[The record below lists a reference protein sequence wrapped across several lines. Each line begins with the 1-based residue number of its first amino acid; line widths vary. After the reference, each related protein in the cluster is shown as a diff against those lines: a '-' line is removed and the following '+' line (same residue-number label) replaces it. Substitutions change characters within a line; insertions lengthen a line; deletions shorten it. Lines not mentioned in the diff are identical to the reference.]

1 MKKLALF
8 TSAFLAFS
16 SLLNAQQ
23 IEAPD
28 NLRLQWSTA
37 AVTVPYVAPH
47 IDLYWQNPSKAEDI
61 DSRITGFRV
70 ERRIGGLA
78 WPTTAFGVFL
88 PPYAPSAVSVLSVPA
103 SNVPGFVYTCRDRL
117 ATDTVLTAALKA
129 ANITITYRVRP
140 IMSGSTV
147 LQRASE
153 VITAGMIAGPVSGGT
168 TKSFDT
174 DGDGMS
180 DSTELAFGFNPN
192 DWADAT
198 GDTDGDGFPNA
209 WEIAMGKDPLDG
221 SSFPPN
227 ATLAP
232 SPVTPGSLDG
242 ADPWIIDVNPSAPVT
257 TISKLK
263 IQDALTALVT
273 WGGATTIDKRYRI
286 IRVKPGTYLENLII
300 PENFHVAII
309 PWRSPK
315 KVVAAG
321 GTNAT
326 ADSAAVALALNG
338 KAYDAQE
345 KFELIGAAPATAVP
359 VIQTTGT
366 FVLDSFRI
374 SRTAG
379 SRDAI
384 ISVADDAEVSTNLA
398 TRLSMCRLV
407 NCVVANVDTGITAL
421 VEHTRSRLVMS
432 HCTFYMN
439 STDTNAPAHSYTTG
453 FTDVLASTARLQIH
467 NSIFWNPINTNT
479 QKGKTE
485 FQSIG
490 EITGASCCMVVS
502 EGLNGAFGVNPGVT
516 PLGYMS
522 GTASSSFK
530 SGVTRVNLASVEAA
544 HKKDIHAP
552 RDIHG
557 EFRYRHAV
565 QVVSGVETLVVG
577 ASEDPARLTDRGADQ
592 WVDADS
598 DGIPDSEDR
607 MIGLAINAGYDG
619 DSDLLN
625 EVMEY
630 LGGTDLTS
638 ADSPYLTINQ
648 ARSIFA
654 PLASS
659 YTFDSFYTKVE
670 ADSLFLTKQK
680 ALTDYFSKS
689 QTDERYLLKNPT
701 VLPVIRVAPGGNIS
715 MGEFSA
721 GQ

>member
-8 TSAFLAFS
+8 SSAFLAFS
-16 SLLNAQQ
+16 SLLHAQQ

-28 NLRLQWSTA
+28 NLRLQWSPTSVA
-37 AVTVPYVAPH
+37 NPY
-47 IDLYWQNPSKAEDI
+47 IDLTWQNPVSQADI
-61 DSRITGFRV
+61 DTRITGFRV
-70 ERRIGGLA
+70 ERRVGALA
-78 WPTTAFGVFL
+78 WPA
-88 PPYAPSAVSVLSVPA
+88 AALSVVIPPSSTPTAIIPA
-103 SNVPGFVYTCRDRL
+103 SNVPGFVYSCRDL
-117 ATDTVLTAALKA
+117 LPTDTTTVVAGLTALAKA
-129 ANITITYRVRP
+129 ANLTITYRVRP

-153 VITAGMIAGPVSGGT
+153 VITAGMMAGPVSGGT

-180 DSTELAFGFNPN
+180 DDAELAYGFNPN

-209 WEIAMGKDPLDG
+209 WEIAMGKDPLEAG
-221 SSFPPN
+221 SFPPQSTLP
-227 ATLAP
+227 ATTSP
-232 SPVTPGSLDG
+232 SGSLDG
-242 ADPWIIDVNPSAPVT
+242 TTAPWIIDVDPKAPVT
-257 TISKLK
+257 AISKLK
-263 IQDALTALVT
+263 IQDALNALT
-273 WGGATTIDKRYRI
+273 GGASATKKYRI
-286 IRVKPGTYLENLII
+286 IRVKPGTYFENLDI
-300 PENFHVAII
+300 PENYHVAII

-315 KVVAAG
+315 KTVSFVQNV
-321 GTNAT
+321 TSNT
-326 ADSAAVALALNG
+326 ADSAVIMQALNG
-338 KAYDAQE
+338 KTWDAQE
-345 KFELIGAAPATAVP
+345 KFELIGTAPVTAIP

-384 ISVADDAEVSTNLA
+384 ISVADDAVVSTNLA
-398 TRLSMCRLV
+398 PRLSMCRLV
-407 NCVVANVDTGITAL
+407 NCVVTNVDAGITAL
-421 VEHTRSRLVMS
+421 VEHTRSRLVLS

-439 STDTNAPAHSYTTG
+439 STDSNAPAHSYTTG
-453 FTDVLASTARLQIH
+453 STDVLASTARLQIH
-467 NSIFWNPINTNT
+467 NSIFWNPINTRT
-479 QKGKTE
+479 GKTE

-490 EITGASCCMVVS
+490 EITGASCCMMVS
-502 EGLNGAFGVNPGVT
+502 EGLDGAFGVNPGVT
-516 PLGYMS
+516 PLGYIS
-522 GTASSSFK
+522 GPASSSFK
-530 SGVTRVNLASVEAA
+530 AA
-544 HKKDIHAP
+544 EYFINIPKPVPPATSRLKDIHAP

-565 QVVSGVETLVVG
+565 RVVDGVETLVIG
-577 ASEDPARLTDRGADQ
+577 SSEDPTRLTDRGADQ

-598 DGIPDSEDR
+598 DSIPDSEDR
-607 MIGLAINAGYDG
+607 MIGLAVNAGYDG

-630 LGGTDLTS
+630 LGGTDRSS

-654 PLASS
+654 PLNNSS
-659 YTFDSFYTKVE
+659 TFDSFYTKSQVN
-670 ADSLFLTKQK
+670 DLFLKK
-680 ALTDYFSKS
+680 SDAHDYLTE
-689 QTDERYLLKNPT
+689 DEGDLRYLLKNPS

-721 GQ
+721 AQ